1 MIDGMPTTGDPQL
14 TVPRAA
20 NVRARG
26 PALIAAGLL
35 GLLLGSP
42 LTSARAQREPVPVPE
57 QAAPSAA
64 APPAGPTAAPS
75 AADQE
80 LARCD
85 SFARLHRY
93 AEQSKALCEEGRQVK
108 PGPVTT
114 GILEHCR
121 ALQGARFD
129 RQPVDDMMDTLDR
142 QISEQGIGN
151 ACHAA
156 SVQAWDLISQ

>member
-1 MIDGMPTTGDPQL
+1 MIDGMPKTGDRQPG
-14 TVPRAA
+14 VPGGASA
-20 NVRARG
+20 RARG
-26 PALIAAGLL
+26 RALVAAGVAAF
-35 GLLLGSP
+35 LLGSP
-42 LTSARAQREPVPVPE
+42 STSALAQREPVPVPE
-57 QAAPSAA
+57 QPAPSAA
-64 APPAGPTAAPS
+64 APAGPTAAPS